1 MKPERPLFDAAD
13 GEAEARADAR
23 ADANVAASRMI
34 SHAAV
39 TRWLRSW
46 GSDKL
51 LPRPHIA
58 D

>member
-23 ADANVAASRMI
+23 ADADVAADRTI
-34 SHAAV
+34 SHGAV

-46 GSDKL
+46 GSDKP
-51 LPRPHIA
+51 LPRPRVG